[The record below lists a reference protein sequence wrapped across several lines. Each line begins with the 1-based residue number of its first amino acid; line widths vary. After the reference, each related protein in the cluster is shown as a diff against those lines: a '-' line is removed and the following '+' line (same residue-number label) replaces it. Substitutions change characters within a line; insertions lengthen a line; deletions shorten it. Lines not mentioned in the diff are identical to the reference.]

1 MCVITSDVFVIFVAS
16 NAVFQCLPIR
26 SKLSSCCHAV
36 KLFALTIFMFREKER
51 IYLSKRKGF
60 VKVAMQAGAD
70 IVPVYIL
77 GQSQVRLT
85 ITPSLACNMNRP

>member
-1 MCVITSDVFVIFVAS
+1 MLLLCGVSRYAWNEAAHQFPMSSVNVKLCW
-16 NAVFQCLPIR
+16 CLPIR
-26 SKLSSCCHAV
+26 SKLSRCSHTV
-36 KLFALTIFMFREKER
+36 KLFVLIMSLFRDKER

-77 GQSQVRLT
+77 GQSQV
-85 ITPSLACNMNRP
+85 IM

>member
-1 MCVITSDVFVIFVAS
+1 MS
-16 NAVFQCLPIR
+16 
-26 SKLSSCCHAV
+26 
-36 KLFALTIFMFREKER
+36 REQER

-77 GQSQVRLT
+77 GQSQASSQHCWLVVTAKQTNAGVARCSYAAGALSYT
-85 ITPSLACNMNRP
+85 CIVSSVMSAKS

>member
-1 MCVITSDVFVIFVAS
+1 MSM
-16 NAVFQCLPIR
+16 L
-26 SKLSSCCHAV
+26 
-36 KLFALTIFMFREKER
+36 REKER

-77 GQSQVRLT
+77 GQSKVNTQSDRHRHAVCTAKLCCSRTHGSKLT
-85 ITPSLACNMNRP
+85 KKLVGSRCSQDAVLHWW